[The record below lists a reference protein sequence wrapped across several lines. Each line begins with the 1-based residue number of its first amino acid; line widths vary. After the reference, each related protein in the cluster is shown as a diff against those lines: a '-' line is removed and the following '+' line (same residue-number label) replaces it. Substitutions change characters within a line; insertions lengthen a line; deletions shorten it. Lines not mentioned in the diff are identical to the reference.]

1 MDQAIKW
8 PASENRKI
16 GKKFSIQSSDDNYPW
31 NDIAR
36 KMFEDSEEQIFRT
49 GKHCRERWL
58 NYLDPSKERGEWTA
72 EDDDY
77 LLAKVHKSGK
87 KWS

>member
-1 MDQAIKW
+1 
-8 PASENRKI
+8 
-16 GKKFSIQSSDDNYPW
+16 
-31 NDIAR
+31 
-36 KMFEDSEEQIFRT
+36 MFEDSEEQIFRT

-58 NYLDPSKERGEWTA
+58 NYLDPSKERGEWTT

-77 LLAKVHKSGK
+77 LLAKVHESGK